1 MSPPQRDCW
10 SLFPAFSPAF
20 PTFCSISLASSFVAC
35 FWSSPFSIPFPSFSP
50 AISPHCL
57 I

>member
-1 MSPPQRDCW
+1 M
-10 SLFPAFSPAF
+10 
-20 PTFCSISLASSFVAC
+20 ASSFVAC
-35 FWSSPFSIPFPSFSP
+35 FWSSPFSIPLPSFSP